1 MLNSVNHEKYLG
13 MIRSRDLSWNS
24 HINYIS
30 TKASQKLGFIKSN
43 LKGSPQGLKRLAYI
57 SLVRSTMKYAS
68 VVWDPHFAKDKDSL
82 ERIQRRAARWITSTY
97 DQKTSVTALLQQL
110 KLEPVEVCRRAA
122 CQPISLHVYDP

>member
-1 MLNSVNHEKYLG
+1 

-43 LKGSPQGLKRLAYI
+43 LKGSPLEVKCLAYV

-68 VVWDPHFAKDKDSL
+68 VVCGPHLPKDTGENPEKG
-82 ERIQRRAARWITSTY
+82 STLDY
-97 DQKTSVTALLQQL
+97 
-110 KLEPVEVCRRAA
+110 
-122 CQPISLHVYDP
+122 